1 MIGGIF
7 LVGMEILFL
16 MALGMKNGDLK
27 VLPFLHRKIKWG
39 T

>member
-27 VLPFLHRKIKWG
+27 RYCKVAG
-39 T
+39 S